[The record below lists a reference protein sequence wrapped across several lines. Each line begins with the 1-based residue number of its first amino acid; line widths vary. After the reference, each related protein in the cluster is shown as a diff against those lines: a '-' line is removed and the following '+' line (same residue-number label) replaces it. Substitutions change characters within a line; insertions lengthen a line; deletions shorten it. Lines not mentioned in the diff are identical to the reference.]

1 MSDSEKLR
9 KTYGNLWLAL
19 SLFILALC
27 VSSFWLIALLKDV
40 LIGFLL
46 LIGISILS
54 LFFVLAA
61 SNGYNYFVDVSEK
74 KIARSDKAKL
84 LKIQGLISLTTSFAF
99 FAFCICCLWV
109 IFLFWGDTGFIFLLL
124 FMACSIMFSILS
136 KSSCSKF
143 MAIKKLFDE

>member
-27 VSSFWLIALLKDV
+27 VSGFWLIALLKDV

-46 LIGISILS
+46 FIGISILS
-54 LFFVLAA
+54 LFLVLTA

-99 FAFCICCLWV
+99 FC
-109 IFLFWGDTGFIFLLL
+109 FLYLLL
-124 FMACSIMFSILS
+124 VGDIFILG
-136 KSSCSKF
+136 
-143 MAIKKLFDE
+143 

>member
-9 KTYGNLWLAL
+9 RKQGNIWLAL

-54 LFFVLAA
+54 LFL
-61 SNGYNYFVDVSEK
+61 Y
-74 KIARSDKAKL
+74 L
-84 LKIQGLISLTTSFAF
+84 QPQM
-99 FAFCICCLWV
+99 V
-109 IFLFWGDTGFIFLLL
+109 IT
-124 FMACSIMFSILS
+124 IL
-136 KSSCSKF
+136 
-143 MAIKKLFDE
+143 